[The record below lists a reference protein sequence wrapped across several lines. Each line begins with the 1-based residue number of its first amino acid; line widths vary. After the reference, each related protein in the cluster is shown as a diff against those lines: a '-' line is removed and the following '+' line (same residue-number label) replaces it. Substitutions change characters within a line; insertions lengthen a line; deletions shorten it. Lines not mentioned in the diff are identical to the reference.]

1 MDPQQTHKLPQP
13 SQELP
18 KISPEQSSNAQI
30 NDGQAG
36 TSTNSKPIQT
46 PSLPTSA
53 PDNSWKIVGSPPRKG
68 SMPLF
73 SYMSKDGDFDEQQN
87 THLPTRTQSF
97 SAVTDPDF
105 KPQRFQNPSMTP
117 PNAIRRSAMA
127 SDANW
132 SSFGQFQW
140 RPSMWSENP
149 PSEPSTHTRK
159 HSLPFDNGFGRG
171 FGDDI
176 RSVSMVSDVSQ
187 DPTYRGKRSSS
198 FSVGQTR
205 PGLGFDD
212 IGEEQM
218 EVPLTRYAN
227 PFQSSLPPMTEEDED
242 DDFNAARFRA
252 RSKSSGAAFGLL
264 SSSDMAYMKQ
274 LNHPFHASEP
284 YEQQPVMVTGS
295 RRPSVIGSPK
305 FDVNPMFGMT
315 AHGNKEPL
323 QMLRPQRRFSFAA
336 DLPEMSGP
344 SKDTVPFIGPMDTI
358 EHRRQSISTEAIGTN
373 LQPELNDAMNRLNLE
388 TAPVSDNSILED
400 SQGRQQQQIGEV
412 GKGLPLHQ
420 LPGHRQLYLV
430 EFKAGRTD
438 VFYVDDPSGT
448 VQIHTGDLV
457 IVEADRGK
465 DLGKVT
471 VDNLTSQQ
479 MSMLQAQQQ
488 FEQQMVADNE
498 PSQPPS
504 SVQRKDIHPKR
515 IYRLAQPNEI
525 TSLVNKGED
534 EAKARLLCQ
543 NKVRQ
548 KKLPMEV
555 VDAEY
560 QWDRRKLTFYFVA
573 DRRIDFRELVRDL
586 FKIYKTRIWMCAV
599 NSMAKT

>member
-1 MDPQQTHKLPQP
+1 MFV
-13 SQELP
+13 
-18 KISPEQSSNAQI
+18 
-30 NDGQAG
+30 
-36 TSTNSKPIQT
+36 NS
-46 PSLPTSA
+46 
-53 PDNSWKIVGSPPRKG
+53 
-68 SMPLF
+68 
-73 SYMSKDGDFDEQQN
+73 
-87 THLPTRTQSF
+87 
-97 SAVTDPDF
+97 
-105 KPQRFQNPSMTP
+105 
-117 PNAIRRSAMA
+117 
-127 SDANW
+127 
-132 SSFGQFQW
+132 
-140 RPSMWSENP
+140 
-149 PSEPSTHTRK
+149 
-159 HSLPFDNGFGRG
+159 
-171 FGDDI
+171 
-176 RSVSMVSDVSQ
+176 
-187 DPTYRGKRSSS
+187 
-198 FSVGQTR
+198 
-205 PGLGFDD
+205 
-212 IGEEQM
+212 
-218 EVPLTRYAN
+218 
-227 PFQSSLPPMTEEDED
+227 
-242 DDFNAARFRA
+242 
-252 RSKSSGAAFGLL
+252 
-264 SSSDMAYMKQ
+264 
-274 LNHPFHASEP
+274 
-284 YEQQPVMVTGS
+284 
-295 RRPSVIGSPK
+295 
-305 FDVNPMFGMT
+305 
-315 AHGNKEPL
+315 
-323 QMLRPQRRFSFAA
+323 
-336 DLPEMSGP
+336 
-344 SKDTVPFIGPMDTI
+344 PMDTI

-373 LQPELNDAMNRLNLE
+373 LQPGLNDAMNRLNLE

-560 QWDRRKLTFYFVA
+560 QW
-573 DRRIDFRELVRDL
+573 
-586 FKIYKTRIWMCAV
+586 
-599 NSMAKT
+599 